1 MRRLFGRGTMKTA
14 LAVLAS
20 MFLLAAPSWAVLGQP
35 VQSVHSDQI
44 RLHGQLRS
52 ISRQGYSV
60 QQITAA
66 DGTVIK
72 EYVSPAGVVFG
83 VSWQGVAMPDLSQLL
98 GYYFPQFQHASR
110 SAVRRRQALVV
121 LTDRLVVESGG
132 HMRAFR
138 GRAYVPG
145 LLPNNISPAVVK

>member
-1 MRRLFGRGTMKTA
+1 MKTA

-35 VQSVHSDQI
+35 VQSVHSDQM

-52 ISRQGYSV
+52 VSRRGYSI

-83 VSWQGVAMPDLSQLL
+83 VSWQGAAMPNLSQLL
-98 GYYFPQFQHASR
+98 GSYFQQFQQVSR
-110 SAVRRRQALVV
+110 SAAHRRQALVV
-121 LTDRLVVESGG
+121 RTDQLVVESGG

-138 GRAYVPG
+138 GRAYAPA
-145 LLPNNISPAVVK
+145 LLPNNLTPAVVK

>member
-1 MRRLFGRGTMKTA
+1 MKTA
-14 LAVLAS
+14 LTVLSA
-20 MFLLAAPSWAVLGQP
+20 MFLLAVPSFAVLGQS
-35 VQSVHSDQI
+35 VQSVQSDQQHL
-44 RLHGQLRS
+44 RGQLRS

-60 QQITAA
+60 QQISAA
-66 DGTVIK
+66 DGAIVK

-83 VSWQGVAMPDLSQLL
+83 ISWQGAAMPNLSQLL
-98 GYYFPQFQHASR
+98 GSYFPQFQHASR

-121 LTDRLVVESGG
+121 RTDQLVVESGG

-145 LLPNNISPAVVK
+145 LVPNNLLPPVVK

>member
-1 MRRLFGRGTMKTA
+1 MKTA

-52 ISRQGYSV
+52 VSRQGYSV

-83 VSWQGVAMPDLSQLL
+83 VSWQGMAMPNLSKLL
-98 GYYFPQFQHASR
+98 GSYFPQFQQASR
-110 SAVRRRQALVV
+110 TAVRKRRALV
-121 LTDRLVVESGG
+121 LNTDQLVVESGG

-138 GRAYVPG
+138 GRAYAPS
-145 LLPNNISPAVVK
+145 LLPNNLTPAVVK